1 MVHNLNVQ
9 YAKEIHHLKRIGLS
23 YMQFIPLIRH
33 YKQQATAKDY
43 GQFLID
49 IFDEW
54 YANDVGKITGIQF
67 IEQWFMAYLGL
78 QIKFMVFF
86 VKPAAI
92 NWLLNKMAIFISCDH
107 YVLSRI

>member
-1 MVHNLNVQ
+1 
-9 YAKEIHHLKRIGLS
+9 
-23 YMQFIPLIRH
+23 MQFIPLMGD

-54 YANDVGKITGIQF
+54 YANDVGKIGIQF
-67 IEQWFMAYLGL
+67 IEQWFMAYLVYN
-78 QIKFMVFF
+78 QVYVFF

-92 NWLLNKMAIFISCDH
+92 NWLLNKMAIFIVAIIMFILNINSEI
-107 YVLSRI
+107 LLKPL